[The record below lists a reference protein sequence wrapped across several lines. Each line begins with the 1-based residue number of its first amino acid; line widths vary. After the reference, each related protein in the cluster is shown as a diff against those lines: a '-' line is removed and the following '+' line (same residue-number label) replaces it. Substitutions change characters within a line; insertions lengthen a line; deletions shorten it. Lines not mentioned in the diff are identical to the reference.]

1 MKGLPRSQLIKMGF
15 GDLNT
20 CAEEESDFLSESSI
34 SESDFQVILK
44 DDFMNLIQD
53 INIDELKNEETAS
66 TRHAVSSSQSSS
78 SKVVSKVPKYD
89 PSIDYGEEYFEMFE

>member
-1 MKGLPRSQLIKMGF
+1 MIQRRGDFGEPRENFTRSWEEYKMGF

-44 DDFMNLIQD
+44 DDFMNL
-53 INIDELKNEETAS
+53 
-66 TRHAVSSSQSSS
+66 
-78 SKVVSKVPKYD
+78 
-89 PSIDYGEEYFEMFE
+89 M